1 LQLNQVRK
9 RENKKAMKKKNQT
22 SGSGSGSGSGDMDDK
37 DQEWDIKKIM
47 KDIEFFSNYIF
58 LFLSLFSPFFK
69 TILFFNVCYLLHYN
83 YTLCIYEKVV

>member
-22 SGSGSGSGSGDMDDK
+22 SGSGSGSGDMDDK

-58 LFLSLFSPFFK
+58 FIPFF
-69 TILFFNVCYLLHYN
+69 ILTVF
-83 YTLCIYEKVV
+83 